1 MFPPNVELMSI
12 KLKFLDEK
20 STLGERW
27 NRSGPLGV
35 QLHVGNLGWPFLGT
49 EARAAGLVTDY
60 RLRTAYTAVHR
71 NVYVPRGVELDARD
85 RAVAAWLWS
94 GRRGVLAG
102 LSAAALHNTRWI
114 DANLP
119 AELNRSSRD
128 KVRGIILHSDT
139 LAADEVCQRRRML
152 TTTAARTAFDVGRI
166 SDVPTAVIRL
176 DALRNATGVSVD
188 QIDSIIARYPGAR
201 RIRHLREA
209 VALSDGGAESPQET
223 RTRLLLIKGGL
234 PTPSTQIAVY
244 DDHSFVARLDMGWPR
259 YQVAVEFDG
268 AQHWTDARQRSRDID
283 RIAELEALGW
293 IIIRVSFEMLCARPH
308 VILRRARHA
317 LSQRGLFVE
326 KSA

>member
-1 MFPPNVELMSI
+1 
-12 KLKFLDEK
+12 
-20 STLGERW
+20 
-27 NRSGPLGV
+27 
-35 QLHVGNLGWPFLGT
+35 
-49 EARAAGLVTDY
+49 
-60 RLRTAYTAVHR
+60 
-71 NVYVPRGVELDARD
+71 
-85 RAVAAWLWS
+85 
-94 GRRGVLAG
+94 VLAG

-114 DANLP
+114 DTNLP

-166 SDVPTAVIRL
+166 ADVPTAVIRL

-223 RTRLLLIKGGL
+223 RTRLLLNKGGL
-234 PTPSTQIAVY
+234 PTPSTQIAVH

-317 LSQRGLFVE
+317 LAQRGLVVE

>member
-27 NRSGPLGV
+27 NRSGPRGV

-176 DALRNATGVSVD
+176 DALRNATGVSVE

-209 VALSDGGAESPQET
+209 VALSDAGAESPQET

-234 PTPSTQIAVY
+234 PTASTQIAVH

-308 VILRRARHA
+308 VILRRARHSLA
-317 LSQRGLFVE
+317 QRGLVVE